1 MLTCHELLGFMSPEL
16 ATEIISTT
24 FEGDKELY
32 KATLNSVAEA
42 RKVRTIFLQRQ
53 PKEKRNQT
61 ILQTLARPNM
71 EMVAGSLLRGWL
83 VKSHQSMLENF
94 LTALGIEHNE
104 GMVEELPESVETEKL
119 KAAVEKILEDNTP
132 ETVAVYL
139 HTFNSMNDTRWENLD
154 EILGE
159 DERLQVA

>member
-1 MLTCHELLGFMSPEL
+1 M
-16 ATEIISTT
+16 
-24 FEGDKELY
+24 
-32 KATLNSVAEA
+32 
-42 RKVRTIFLQRQ
+42 
-53 PKEKRNQT
+53 
-61 ILQTLARPNM
+61 
-71 EMVAGSLLRGWL
+71 
-83 VKSHQSMLENF
+83 
-94 LTALGIEHNE
+94 
-104 GMVEELPESVETEKL
+104 ETEKL

>member
-1 MLTCHELLGFMSPEL
+1 MLNCHELLGFMSPGL
-16 ATEIISTT
+16 ATEIIAST
-24 FEGDKELY
+24 FEGDKDLY

-42 RKVRTIFLQRQ
+42 RKVRLVFLQRQ

-61 ILQTLARPNM
+61 ILQTLSRPNM

-104 GMVEELPESVETEKL
+104 GMVEELPESVETDKL
-119 KAAVEKILEDNTP
+119 KAAVEKILEDNGA

-139 HTFNSMNDTRWENLD
+139 HAFNSMNDTRWENLD
-154 EILGE
+154 EILDS
-159 DERLQVA
+159 DERLQIA